1 MPGDAPV
8 LLVTGGASGIGA
20 ACAERFA
27 RGGYRV
33 LIGDLQDEKGVA
45 LAASLGGDAAYTHL
59 DVKEEASIAAAV
71 AAAMQRFGR
80 LDCLINNAAIV
91 GVIGPLTETSV
102 EEWDHAQAIIQRSV
116 FLGTKHAARA
126 MQPRGSGSIIN
137 IASAAAFLGGFS
149 PHAYATAKAGVM
161 HFTHSA
167 ALELIELGIRV
178 NCICPGNIATPI
190 HTGVTDDRWLT
201 RIAKIA
207 EAQKDEQPLAR
218 FGEPAEIADAAWW
231 LASEQSSY
239 VVGHALVVDGGLMAG
254 RPWRKQPPH
263 LRDYHPVLK

>member
-1 MPGDAPV
+1 MPGSGPV

-20 ACAERFA
+20 ACARRFA
-27 RGGYRV
+27 AGGYRV
-33 LIGDLQDEKGVA
+33 LVGDLQQDKGLA
-45 LAASLGGDAAYTHL
+45 LVGEIGGEAAFVRL
-59 DVKEEASIAAAV
+59 DVKDEASVADAV
-71 AAAMQRFGR
+71 AAAMQRFGQ

-91 GVIGPLTETSV
+91 GVIGPLIDTSL
-102 EEWDHAQAIIQRSV
+102 EEWDHAQAVIQRSV

-126 MQPRGSGSIIN
+126 MQPRHTGSIIN

-167 ALELIELGIRV
+167 ALELIEYGIRV

-190 HTGVTDDRWLT
+190 HTGVTDDRWLS
-201 RIAKIA
+201 RIEKIA
-207 EAQKDEQPLAR
+207 EAQKDDQPLAR
-218 FGEPAEIADAAWW
+218 FGAPEEIADAAFW

-263 LRDYHPVLK
+263 LREYHPVLK